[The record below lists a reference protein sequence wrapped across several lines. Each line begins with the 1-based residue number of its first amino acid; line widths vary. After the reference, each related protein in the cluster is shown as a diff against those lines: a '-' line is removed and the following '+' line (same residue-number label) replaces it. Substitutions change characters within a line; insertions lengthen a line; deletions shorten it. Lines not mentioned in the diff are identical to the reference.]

1 MPSHCLH
8 SLCIIFLDENLRWV
22 TLLTNYYTENVMY
35 PLWTPEKKYT
45 PSPTV
50 RFLFK
55 HNSYFSI
62 IFQKGFPGDTGS
74 IILCRPLLFLPVI
87 FPYSGSLQMSQFFP
101 SGDQRF
107 AVSASASVLPIN
119 IHGWLPLGLTDLIS
133 LQSKT
138 LSRVFSN
145 TPVQEHQFFSAQLSS
160 WSNSYIHTW
169 LLEKS
174 IALTRRTI
182 VGKVM
187 SLLFF
192 FLLY

>member
-1 MPSHCLH
+1 MPYALSLPTFTLYNIFRWKPALSDFIDKLLH
-8 SLCIIFLDENLRWV
+8 WKC
-22 TLLTNYYTENVMY
+22 NVSIMNT
-35 PLWTPEKKYT
+35 WKKYT

-50 RFLFK
+50 QFLFK

-74 IILCRPLLFLPVI
+74 IILCRPLLLLPLI
-87 FPYSGSLQMSQFFP
+87 FPYSGSLQMSQFFA

-107 AVSASASVLPIN
+107 AVSASTSVLPMN

-133 LQSKT
+133 LRSKT

-145 TPVQEHQFFSAQLSS
+145 TTVQEHQFFSAQLSS

-169 LLEKS
+169 LLEK
-174 IALTRRTI
+174 A
-182 VGKVM
+182 
-187 SLLFF
+187 
-192 FLLY
+192 